1 MLTLLL
7 FNQVT
12 FQLNHYPNHDNEII
26 IVNFILAVEISFFI
40 LLTLAWL
47 NKFQFFPFPFFP
59 FTFTA

>member
-26 IVNFILAVEISFFI
+26 IFNFILAVEISFFI
-40 LLTLAWL
+40 LLT
-47 NKFQFFPFPFFP
+47 
-59 FTFTA
+59 